1 MTTTKVIAGQ
11 EIYDAIRAER
21 EARLTPDACGL
32 YDSETLCRLQESQS
46 RRGFVEAHI
55 VKSMYG
61 YSVRYASGL
70 QNFGLIRAARELG
83 GTLAAAEQFCRDWV
97 AADPAHRYATS
108 VYDEELAA

>member
-1 MTTTKVIAGQ
+1 MTTLKVIAGQ

-21 EARLTPDACGL
+21 EARLNPGALG
-32 YDSETLCRLQESQS
+32 YDSEALCRLQESQS
-46 RRGFVEAHI
+46 RRGYVEAHI

-70 QNFGLIRAARELG
+70 QNFGLIRSARDAADKS
-83 GTLAAAEQFCRDWV
+83 LAAAEQFCRDWV

-108 VYDEELAA
+108 VYDEECVA